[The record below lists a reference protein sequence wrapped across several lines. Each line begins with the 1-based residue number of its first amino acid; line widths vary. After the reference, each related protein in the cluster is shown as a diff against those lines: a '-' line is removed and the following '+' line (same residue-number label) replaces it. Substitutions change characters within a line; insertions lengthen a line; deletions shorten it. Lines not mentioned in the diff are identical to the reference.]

1 MAQKI
6 TIVNEP
12 FKEIEFTVQLG
23 ETGTATYITDEIKG
37 YLENI
42 ETCITTENGN
52 SSMYVTLFEN
62 NIPIFD
68 TLDNYL
74 PKDGLFMIRD
84 YAVNNKMEKLNYTAE
99 KFLLNHKLR
108 FEFQGTKNTEVIVK
122 IRVV

>member
-1 MAQKI
+1 MKQR
-6 TIVNEP
+6 IVIEEEQ
-12 FKEIEFTVQLG
+12 FKEIEFSVQLG
-23 ETGTATYITDEIKG
+23 ETGTATYITDVIKG

-42 ETCITTENGN
+42 ETNIPTENGN

-62 NIPIFD
+62 NISIFD

-74 PKDGLFMIRD
+74 PKEGIFIIRD

-99 KFLLNHKLR
+99 KYLLNNKLR
-108 FEFQGTKNTEVIVK
+108 FEFQGTKNTEVVIK